1 LGVARLTVVLVAVA
15 TLLTIGTLPAGAYPG
30 APWFEPGKPYTQNFP
45 DPNVLRVGDTY
56 YAYATSTGG
65 AYLPVMTSTDLRTW
79 TARPAYNPGPPLN
92 KDPYFNDAL
101 PYPASWGADR
111 QVEGRLTKEVRAPG
125 VARIGGRYV
134 LYYTLLQQ
142 VSPARYCISVAV
154 SSSPL
159 GPFVDSSSGPIVC
172 DADPVGSIDPEPFV
186 DQDGSAY
193 LLWKSEGLPASAPTR
208 LWSRRLNSDGLSL
221 AGPAVEL
228 LHTTAGWEG
237 NVIESPSMVRFDGA
251 LVLFYSGNEWASSA
265 YATGYAMCDAPLG
278 PCAKQTVD
286 APLFA
291 SAGDRLGPGGASG
304 FVDGAGRLQVAY
316 HWWNAPY
323 TNYPDYP
330 ACRAESSCTTQ
341 GQRRMSA
348 ATFDRIVQQ
357 RPASTTTTGNPSTA
371 APPGAL
377 AVPAV
382 QGTTSNRRSLSAA
395 APATAATAGTLAP
408 PTTASPST
416 TAPEATTTSDAPT
429 PSIPTAADAAPT
441 TGPDASAPSARP
453 QAMAPVHGLS
463 RRDHRV
469 VVSAFAAGMIT
480 LASIGAAWVRRRRLP
495 HRPL

>member
-1 LGVARLTVVLVAVA
+1 LSVARLAVVLVAVA
-15 TLLTIGTLPAGAYPG
+15 TVLTIGTLPAGAYPG

-45 DPNVLRVGDTY
+45 DPAVLRVGDTY

-79 TARPAYNPGPPLN
+79 TARPAYDPGPPLN

-111 QVEGRLTKEVRAPG
+111 QVDGRLKKEVRAPG

-134 LYYTLLQQ
+134 LYYTLLQR
-142 VSPARYCISVAV
+142 VSPARYCISAAV
-154 SSSPL
+154 GSSPL
-159 GPFVDSSSGPIVC
+159 GPFVDNSSGPIVC
-172 DADPVGSIDPEPFV
+172 DSDPVGSIDPEPFV

-193 LLWKSEGLPASAPTR
+193 LLWKSEGVPGTEPTR

-221 AGPAVEL
+221 SGPAVEL

-237 NVIESPSMVRFDGA
+237 NVIENPSMVRFDGT

-265 YATGYAMCDAPLG
+265 YATGYATCDNPLG

-286 APLFA
+286 GPLFA
-291 SAGDRLGPGGASG
+291 SGGERLGPGGASG

-341 GQRRMSA
+341 GQRRMGI
-348 ATFDRIVQQ
+348 ATFDRVVRQQ
-357 RPASTTTTGNPSTA
+357 PPSTTTTATPTTA
-371 APPGAL
+371 APPPPGAL
-377 AVPAV
+377 AVPAA
-382 QGTTSNRRSLSAA
+382 QGTTSNRRSRATA
-395 APATAATAGTLAP
+395 APATGTTAGTLSP
-408 PTTASPST
+408 STTGSPST
-416 TAPEATTTSDAPT
+416 TALEATTTSDVPT
-429 PSIPTAADAAPT
+429 TSIPGAAEPPPT
-441 TGPDASAPSARP
+441 TGPDNSTSSARP
-453 QAMAPVHGLS
+453 LAMAPVGG
-463 RRDHRV
+463 RARQDYRV
-469 VVSAFAAGMIT
+469 AVSAVAAGMIS
-480 LASIGAAWVRRRRLP
+480 LASVGMAWVRRRRLP
-495 HRPL
+495 